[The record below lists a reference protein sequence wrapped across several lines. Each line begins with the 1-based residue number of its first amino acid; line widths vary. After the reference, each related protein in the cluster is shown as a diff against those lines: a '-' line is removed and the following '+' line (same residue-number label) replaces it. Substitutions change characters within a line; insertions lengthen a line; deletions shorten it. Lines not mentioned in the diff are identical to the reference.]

1 VASRSRPAL
10 TRERILRAALKLI
23 DRDGIDALSMR
34 KLGRALGVEAM
45 SLYRYVANK
54 DAVLAGVVELL
65 LDELELMPAGGGWRA
80 DAGRIVRSY
89 RDVAQR
95 HPKAFPLL
103 ALRPLPNAAAVERAL
118 KPVATLREAG
128 LDEAGALTAYGVL
141 LSYVNGHL
149 LRELAGAPAPRA
161 SEEDPFELGL
171 RVILA
176 GLERVSVAQR
186 EDPPAAA

>member
-1 VASRSRPAL
+1 MASRSRPAL

-65 LDELELMPAGGGWRA
+65 LDELELMPAA
-80 DAGRIVRSY
+80 AGRIVRSY